1 MVFWPRTIQ
10 LSYGQQ
16 NCVTNP
22 VPFPSIVK
30 YHSDSFKIYASNTI
44 LLSGLPILAHDTCIV
59 PTVAPSVG
67 THYAD
72 LSLLGLPLLRI
83 PIIVKVP
90 TPPVLSTQGFRDDI
104 STTDEL
110 IIELSDSDDI
120 FQYVAKFDDR
130 DVLCDM
136 HGSQLI
142 CDVESLK
149 LNEGRTYQFSLDRYY
164 GDNIESN
171 VISQEITTMRSA
183 RVLKTSINDGK
194 TIYSKPKGISLWLD
208 KEIVNASA
216 RLKRV
221 KGGTAD
227 VPVVVKV
234 DDKKIHVSWDKVL
247 DRRTKYEFVLSDVVA
262 KDGSGMKSGF
272 SLGFYTSGG
281 PKVTGINVGSYG
293 VPKNFTATI
302 SFDQKILESQD
313 IMEHVSVTG
322 GAKIAGV
329 SSKNIYISFAGVNPC
344 RSIKIS
350 VGDSLKSLYGIT
362 GGSSWTYTTRTVCH
376 TVTTI
381 GASVQGRAI
390 NAYWF
395 GSGTRTIVFT
405 GAIHGDESSTY
416 SLMHQWI
423 NALEAGYHLIPSNIR
438 VVVVPAI
445 NPDGVASGTRYNARG
460 VDLNRNFDTS
470 DWKKNISN
478 IYGQPFPGGGGKAR
492 LSEPESVAIA
502 GLVSQLKPAIVLS
515 YHSIGSVVLA
525 NPVAISSHYAHTYAT
540 YSGYQYS
547 SSSEDTFD
555 YGITGTA
562 DDYYWERL
570 GVASIVVELGS
581 HTYHQFPQNQEAMWK
596 MLK

>member
-1 MVFWPRTIQ
+1 M
-10 LSYGQQ
+10 
-16 NCVTNP
+16 
-22 VPFPSIVK
+22 PSE
-30 YHSDSFKIYASNTI
+30 
-44 LLSGLPILAHDTCIV
+44 LPIFARDTCIV

-67 THYAD
+67 THYAS
-72 LSLLGLPLLRI
+72 LSLWGLPLLRI
-83 PIIVKVP
+83 PIIIEVP
-90 TPPVLSTQGFRDDI
+90 SPPVLSAQGFRDAV

-110 IIELSDSDDI
+110 IIELSDSDVI
-120 FQYVAKFDDR
+120 FQYVAKFDDQ
-130 DVLCDM
+130 DISCDM
-136 HGSQLI
+136 RGRQLI
-142 CDVESLK
+142 CDIESLE
-149 LNEGRTYQFSLDRYY
+149 LDEGRTYQFSLERYY

-183 RVLKTSINDGK
+183 KVLKTSIKDGK
-194 TIYSKPKGISLWLD
+194 TVYSKPKSLDLWLD

-216 RLKRV
+216 RLNRV
-221 KGGTAD
+221 KGGGEN
-227 VPVVVKV
+227 VPVDVKV
-234 DDKKIHVSWDKVL
+234 DGKKIHVSWDGDL
-247 DRRTKYEFVLSDVVA
+247 DRRAKYEFVLNDVTA
-262 KDGSGMKSGF
+262 RDGSGMKGGF

-293 VPKNFTATI
+293 VSTNFTATI
-302 SFDQKILESQD
+302 SFDQKILESQN
-313 IMEHVSVTG
+313 IAKHISVTG

-329 SSKNIYISFAGVNPC
+329 SSNKVYISFTGVDPC
-344 RSIKIS
+344 TNIKIS
-350 VGDSLKSLYGIT
+350 VSDSLKSSYGIT
-362 GGSSWTYTTRTVCH
+362 GGSSWTYTTRTTCH
-376 TVTTI
+376 FVTTI
-381 GASVQGRAI
+381 GTSVQGRAI

-395 GSGTRTIVFT
+395 GSGTKTIVFT
-405 GAIHGDESSTY
+405 GAIHGDEPSTY

-423 NALEAGYHLIPSNIR
+423 NALEVGYHLIPSNIR

-470 DWKKNISN
+470 DWKKNIKN
-478 IYGQPFPGGGGKAR
+478 IYGQPFPGGGGTTR

-502 GLVSQLKPAIVLS
+502 GLVGKLRPAVVLS

-525 NPVAISSHYAHTYAT
+525 NPVAKSSQYAYTYAT
-540 YSGYQYS
+540 YSGYLYS

-555 YGITGTA
+555 YSITGTA
-562 DDYYWERL
+562 DDHYWERL